1 MSIYTP
7 DDGRFSYTVKLN
19 RLSVGKCTHK
29 TPMDWIGS
37 YHLLGVYIYIY
48 RYSGRDASLGYMVN
62 NSHLQQKTYII
73 D

>member
-48 RYSGRDASLGYMVN
+48 TGIRGGMHHWVTWSITRICSRKHIL
-62 NSHLQQKTYII
+62 
-73 D
+73 